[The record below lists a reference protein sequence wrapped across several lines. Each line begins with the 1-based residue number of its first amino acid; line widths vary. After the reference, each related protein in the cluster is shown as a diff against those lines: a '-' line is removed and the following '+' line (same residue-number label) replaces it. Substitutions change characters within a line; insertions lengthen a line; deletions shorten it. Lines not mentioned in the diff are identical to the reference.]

1 MNPDHAYRIGWE
13 LKRIQD
19 APRLGI
25 DAIGP
30 NSISDILD
38 WYNFMLGLLKVSEKT
53 LREIG
58 SLTKYY
64 GEKYSE
70 NMELEDVDIKNLID
84 KTKIWDDRLRNELSN
99 RKTIEVFKNGTLN
112 SEKLLKGAKEFF
124 PEELWSNLSSIC
136 KSDLND
142 ACNCLLTMSWTP
154 TVMISLRAA
163 EDSIRRFYK
172 FKVGKSTQ
180 RMGWKNIIDE
190 LEKINNINKSIIGY
204 IDYIREVRNQAEHP
218 DQVFDQMEAE
228 RVFHQV
234 INVIHVINQEM
245 SLKRPLNEFSINE
258 LKCILETKNL
268 SSSGKKADL
277 IKRLEDSI
285 KKDSKKT

>member
-1 MNPDHAYRIGWE
+1 
-13 LKRIQD
+13 
-19 APRLGI
+19 
-25 DAIGP
+25 
-30 NSISDILD
+30 
-38 WYNFMLGLLKVSEKT
+38 
-53 LREIG
+53 
-58 SLTKYY
+58 
-64 GEKYSE
+64 
-70 NMELEDVDIKNLID
+70 
-84 KTKIWDDRLRNELSN
+84 
-99 RKTIEVFKNGTLN
+99 
-112 SEKLLKGAKEFF
+112 
-124 PEELWSNLSSIC
+124 
-136 KSDLND
+136 
-142 ACNCLLTMSWTP
+142 MSWTP